1 MIHHSLIPD
10 AFLRTSG
17 APAPATPL
25 LYIHGLGES
34 ALGFEGILRDPRL
47 ASYRHLAPDLPGY
60 GKSPWPRVPRRLE
73 EHAEWLG
80 QWLREFLEEPVVVV
94 GHSMGGVV
102 GLMLSERHPDQVRA
116 FFNIEGNVS
125 LEDCGFSG
133 PIASFDREEFLKE
146 GLMRTF
152 EGVYRDGLEDLALRK
167 YFVSMSLCD
176 PRQLHL
182 HSEELVKLSRGE
194 KLASRLGDLE
204 IPVTYVR
211 GEPRG
216 TQSYS
221 CSLLEAAGV
230 ALKAVPEAGHWPF
243 LDQPEAFTD
252 ELLDFLTGLEDS

>member
-1 MIHHSLIPD
+1 MIRHSFVSD
-10 AFLRTSG
+10 SFLRESG
-17 APAPATPL
+17 APAPALPV

-34 ALGFEGILRDPRL
+34 ALGFEGLLREPRL

-80 QWLREFLEEPVVVV
+80 QWLRESVQEPAVVV
-94 GHSMGGVV
+94 GHSMGGVI
-102 GLMLSERHPDQVRA
+102 GLMLAERHPNQVRA
-116 FFNIEGNVS
+116 FFNVEGNIS

-133 PIASFDREEFLKE
+133 PIASFERQEFLEE
-146 GLMRTF
+146 GLERTF
-152 EGVYRDGLEDLALRK
+152 EGIYRDGLEDLALRR
-167 YFVSMSLCD
+167 YFVSINLCD

-182 HSEELVKLSRGE
+182 HSEELVALSRGE
-194 KLASRLGDLE
+194 KLASRVGALE
-204 IPVTYVR
+204 IPVLYVR

-230 ALKAVPEAGHWPF
+230 AVKSIPDSGHWPF

-252 ELLDFLTGLEDS
+252 ELMEFLEGLDES